1 MDFSYILIAILSILL
16 GVHIIILQKVK
27 KHKGETLGTIF
38 VDYTNDFYDKPE
50 IYLHLNENGLD
61 ILQKSKVV
69 SFNVNK
75 INSRN

>member
-27 KHKGETLGTIF
+27 KHKNETLGTIF
-38 VDYTNDFYDKPE
+38 VDYSNDAYEKPE
-50 IYLHLNENGLD
+50 IYLQLNENGLD